1 MSLPDRLIVDTGVL
15 IDYLRGRPGYPALES
30 VSEIYLQAM
39 VLAELQI
46 GWLRAHGSPH
56 RQIWRFEDLV
66 STMFFLP
73 ILRSTVSFYIEV
85 RRNLELV
92 NAIIPENDLWIAAT
106 AKEHDLPLLTSDDH
120 FGRVAGITVLD
131 PHDFEIDLG
140 FNISPEPCFKA
151 AEAYFGAKKNWVQ
164 SRVVL

>member
-1 MSLPDRLIVDTGVL
+1 MSLPDRLIVDTSVL
-15 IDYLRGRPGYPALES
+15 INYLRGRPGRPTLES
-30 VSEIYLQAM
+30 VSEIYLPAM

-56 RQIWRFEDLV
+56 RQIRRFEDLL
-66 STMFFLP
+66 SIMFFLP

-85 RRNLELV
+85 RHNLELV

-120 FGRVAGITVLD
+120 FRRVSGITLLD
-131 PHDFEIDLG
+131 PGDFEID
-140 FNISPEPCFKA
+140 P
-151 AEAYFGAKKNWVQ
+151 
-164 SRVVL
+164 RVKQ